1 MLRLPPTAPGRRL
14 GALWAACVLLGST
27 GCVTFEKET
36 MVFVFPP
43 DSKEVRGLLVY
54 EGVRVTTDNATD
66 LAKAQE
72 QLTRFVNGGQ
82 EFCLGD
88 NWILHFDLA
97 PETGDDPAAR
107 ALKAMLR
114 KHLVVRNG
122 TFFLDKDGKL
132 CGYQTVTVR
141 DRDRFAADLNAQ
153 TSAGM
158 ADFATRALADPK
170 TRGSWWD
177 DESLRLVQQAARK
190 QFAWFRLEP
199 GRVSFTLPA
208 APAAVRRLK
217 REALNV
223 EEIARLRNELMAPG
237 KPAGPPPDVRQRVDP
252 FLANLENV
260 AAFLGDTPLSFD
272 QRADRCTIA
281 LGLGGGRP
289 IRLTVPGA
297 PVEAQRK
304 VDEELLAHAR
314 TLKAP
319 FKAGLTAEGLIAAFL
334 KGGPPDKKP

>member
-1 MLRLPPTAPGRRL
+1 
-14 GALWAACVLLGST
+14 
-27 GCVTFEKET
+27 VTFEKET
-36 MVFVFPP
+36 MVVMFPP
-43 DSKEVRGLLVY
+43 DSTEVRGLLVY
-54 EGVRVTTDNATD
+54 EGVRVTSDDNMD
-66 LAKAQE
+66 LAKAKE

-97 PETGDDPAAR
+97 PDTATDEAAR
-107 ALKAMLR
+107 ALRAMLR

-122 TFFLDKDGKL
+122 AFFLDKDGKL

-141 DRDRFAADLNAQ
+141 DRDKFAAGLNAQ

-158 ADFATRALADPK
+158 TAFATQALADPK
-170 TRGSWWD
+170 TVPRGWWD
-177 DESLRLVQQAARK
+177 DESLRLVQQAGRM

-199 GRVSFTLPA
+199 GRISFTLPA
-208 APAAVRRLK
+208 TPAAVRRLK

-237 KPAGPPPDVRQRVDP
+237 KPAGPPPDARQRVDP
-252 FLANLENV
+252 FLANLEN
-260 AAFLGDTPLSFD
+260 ATGLLADTPLSFD
-272 QRADRCTIA
+272 QRADRFTVA
-281 LGLGGGRP
+281 LGLGGGQP
-289 IRLTVPGA
+289 IRLAVPGE
-297 PVEAQRK
+297 PVQAHRK
-304 VDEELLAHAR
+304 ADEELIAHAR

-334 KGGPPDKKP
+334 KGRSPDQKQ